1 METNDLKNLYVFKVF
16 TDTPLSCVLTT
27 QYLQLTYTSY
37 NTVPNVR
44 IPEKGEKAE
53 GVRELRH
60 QQVGGKAAI

>member
-16 TDTPLSCVLTT
+16 TDTPLSCVRCGSRS
-27 QYLQLTYTSY
+27 TYTLY

-44 IPEKGEKAE
+44 IPEEGEKAE

-60 QQVGGKAAI
+60 QQVGGEAAI